1 MEDKIVQQAVVTIL
15 NEIYEVNFKGYAA
28 TSSVIRTDPLV
39 GSFKPRCPR
48 GQRRVEAA
56 SEEAE
61 WRFNP
66 RCSRG
71 QRQRRFAPSGWLAG

>member
-39 GSFKPRCPR
+39 GSFNPRCP
-48 GQRRVEAA
+48 G
-56 SEEAE
+56 
-61 WRFNP
+61 
-66 RCSRG
+66 G
-71 QRQRRFAPSGWLAG
+71 QRQRRASHPLAG